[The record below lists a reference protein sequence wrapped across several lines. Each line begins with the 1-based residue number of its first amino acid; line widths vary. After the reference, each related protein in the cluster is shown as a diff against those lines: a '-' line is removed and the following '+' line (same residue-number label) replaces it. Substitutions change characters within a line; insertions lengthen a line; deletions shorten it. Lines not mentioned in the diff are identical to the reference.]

1 VDAGSSNVVFK
12 YEVAMTLLVRLLAFA
27 LALPPPYYLPG
38 REPETKAERAARIER
53 IVAAAIAESNA
64 VDKDEW
70 PGTTEDLAAAL
81 LAVTFYESR
90 HWALE
95 VHDGRARGDRGKS
108 VCLAQIWTQD
118 RSLAGTSS
126 EATHRCMRRAVEI
139 MVLHS
144 RRCGFRYMDQWQAA
158 RLFGAYGTGR
168 TCRATH
174 WSKQRAS
181 LWARIRRAAEAPPRE
196 DQARL

>member
-1 VDAGSSNVVFK
+1 
-12 YEVAMTLLVRLLAFA
+12 MTLLVRLLAFA

-38 REPETKAERAARIER
+38 HEPETQAERAARVER
-53 IVAAAIAESNA
+53 IVTAAVAESIA

-70 PGTTEDLAAAL
+70 PGTKEDLAAAL

-95 VHDGRARGDRGKS
+95 VHDGRARGDRGES
-108 VCLAQIWTQD
+108 VCLAQIWTKD

-126 EATHRCMRRAVEI
+126 EATQRCLHRAVEI
-139 MVLHS
+139 LVLHS
-144 RRCGFRYMDQWQAA
+144 RRCGLRYMDQWQVA

-168 TCRATH
+168 TCAATD
-174 WSKQRAS
+174 WSKKRAS
-181 LWARIRRAAEAPPRE
+181 LWARIRRAASDAPPRV
-196 DQARL
+196 DLARR

>member
-1 VDAGSSNVVFK
+1 
-12 YEVAMTLLVRLLAFA
+12 MTLLVRLLAFA

-38 REPETKAERAARIER
+38 REPETQAERAARIER
-53 IVAAAIAESNA
+53 IVAAAVAESTA

-95 VHDGRARGDRGKS
+95 VHDGRARGDRGES
-108 VCLAQIWTQD
+108 VCLAQIWTKD

-126 EATHRCMRRAVEI
+126 EATQRCLHRAAEI
-139 MVLHS
+139 LMLHS
-144 RRCGFRYMDQWQAA
+144 RRCGLRYMDQWQAA

-168 TCRATH
+168 TCSATD
-174 WSKQRAS
+174 WAKKRAS
-181 LWARIRRAAEAPPRE
+181 LWVRIRRAASGGAASATAERGAHRKSSNS
-196 DQARL
+196 L